1 MLDVCLLGTGGMMP
15 LPNRFLTSLLLRFN
29 GKMMLIDCGEGT
41 QVTLKMSGFGFK
53 NIDTIAFTHTHGD
66 HITGLCG
73 MLLTIGNSGRT
84 APLNIIGVKGI
95 EKIVKSLLIVAKEIP
110 FELNFIEVDID
121 NINNEKNNNEII
133 IGDFVI
139 SVLKADHAIECL
151 AYKVE
156 VKRAGKFSVE
166 KAMKNSVPKNLWG
179 TLQKKHTITEN
190 GIEYLPSMVLE
201 DDRKSLIV
209 SYMTDTRPVK
219 DAPDFVKNSDLFICE
234 GIYGEDDKIEKA
246 IQHKHM
252 TFSEAAT
259 IAKEGDVKELWL
271 THYSPALQEPEEFLE
286 FATNIFPNTH
296 AGFDRKTKALLWQ

>member
-110 FELNFIEVDID
+110 FELNFIEVDVD
-121 NINNEKNNNEII
+121 NTEKIV

-139 SVLKADHAIECL
+139 STLKVDHAIECL

-156 VKRAGKFSVE
+156 VKRVGKFSVD
-166 KAMKNSVPKNLWG
+166 KAMKNNVPKNLWG
-179 TLQKKHTITEN
+179 TLQKKCSVTEN
-190 GIEYLPSMVLE
+190 GIEYAPSMVLE
-201 DDRKSLIV
+201 EDRKSLIV
-209 SYMTDTRPVK
+209 SYMTDTRPVE
-219 DAPDFVKNSDLFICE
+219 DAPEFVKNSDLFVCE

-259 IAKEGDVKELWL
+259 IAKKANVNELWL

-286 FATNIFPNTH
+286 FATNIFENTQV
-296 AGFDRKTKALLWQ
+296 GFDRKTKSLMWQ